1 MARVKIF
8 IQKNVLKR
16 EDKNTAKGM
25 PQNLFRGWRGWGG
38 EERKD
43 RDKRKEIQNRRGC
56 PVIYVA

>member
-25 PQNLFRGWRGWGG
+25 PQNLFRGV
-38 EERKD
+38 ERLGLRRK
-43 RDKRKEIQNRRGC
+43 KR
-56 PVIYVA
+56 